1 MTQRKRQI
9 THSGNS
15 GRTRKA
21 ARSSKPGSKNV
32 RSNTTKALES
42 ADLSPDVVQARYRIF
57 FEQSPDAIL
66 ISTPEGTIE
75 EANYAGAAVFGLTP
89 QTIRSRRA
97 ADLYVNPAN
106 RQAIV
111 RMLNLGQPVRDH
123 SVTFRHADGST
134 FEALISI
141 QIIAVPGD
149 TGVHYLSTVRDI
161 TEIKR
166 VQDTLRASEERY
178 RTTVMS
184 VGDGVISTDA
194 KGCVGV
200 LNPVAELLTGWKQ
213 EEAHGKPLEQVFHII
228 NAQTRQS
235 VDNPVRRVMREGRV
249 VGLANHT
256 VLVSKDGTEYPI
268 ADSGSP
274 IRKEQEEITGV
285 VLVFRDQ
292 TRERMAQRALEASEL
307 RFRLAAESL
316 TDVIY
321 EWDLKERVDWYG
333 DIDGMMGY
341 QTGEFPRTLTAWAA
355 LLHPDDTQSI
365 FAAIDRQLKGAAPYN
380 LEYRVKRKD
389 EEWRWWSARGTVRRD
404 VNGQPCGWIGSITD
418 ITEQRQTAESLRK
431 SEMHFRDLSESLPQ
445 LVWTCRGAGQC
456 DYLSPQWVEYTG
468 IPEVEQ
474 LGFAWLERLHPDDRD
489 GAAAEWNKA
498 VESNKPFDVEFRIR
512 RKDGVYRWFKT
523 RAIAFRDSKGQIVRW
538 FGTSTDIESLKRA
551 EEKLRESEERFQ
563 TMANSMPQL
572 AWIAKADG
580 YIFWFNRRWYEYT
593 GTTPE
598 QMEGWGWQIVNDPAV
613 LPKVME
619 NWMGSIASGQSFE
632 MSFPLRGADGRF
644 RTFLTRVEPW
654 KDSEGRVVQ
663 WFGTNTDVEELK
675 RTKEATILL
684 AAIVESSDDAILAKD
699 LNGIVTSWNAAA
711 EKLFG
716 YSANES
722 VGRSITQIIPQDRL
736 NEEEQI
742 LNSIRRGKLLDH
754 SETVRLMKNGQLIH
768 VSLRVSPIKDAVGK
782 IVGASTVARDIT
794 ERKRAESELR
804 QYIDRLSVINR
815 LDRVISST
823 FEIDEVYDAL
833 VSEMRRLFQFDRTSL
848 IGINDDGTE
857 WKIIQ
862 QWTIGESAFV
872 PGTWRKS
879 EDSVVGLLLRNKQAY
894 VEDRIGEGKNWP
906 ETDLLRKEGISS
918 RVLVPLIVKGNV
930 IGVMTLESK
939 NSNAYS
945 KLDVQILE
953 SLADQVGISM
963 HNSLM
968 YGKVQ
973 DYARTL
979 EKRVEDR
986 TAQLE
991 VANKELEV
999 FAYSVSH
1006 DLRAPLR
1013 HINGFIE
1020 LLGKDQGSGVSEKSA
1035 RYLQI
1040 IFEAAKRMGELI
1052 DDLLSFSRMAREEI
1066 RKTSLNATSL
1076 VNDVVASLR
1085 SEIEG
1090 RTVRWMIH
1098 ELPMVTADPA
1108 MLKLVFVNLISNA
1121 QKFTR
1126 TRDVAEIEIGSIKSD
1141 GKEIILFVR
1150 DNGVGFDMEY
1160 AHKLFG
1166 VFQRLHSKDEFEGTG
1181 IGLANVRRIISR
1193 HGGRTW
1199 AEGTVGVSASFY
1211 LSLPI
1216 TT

>member
-1 MTQRKRQI
+1 MTQSKRKI

-21 ARSSKPGSKNV
+21 ARSSRAGSRNV
-32 RSNTTKALES
+32 RSNTTKAVES
-42 ADLSPDVVQARYRIF
+42 ADLSVDMVQTRYRIL

-75 EANYAGAAVFGLTP
+75 EANSAGAAVFGLTP

-97 ADLYVNPAN
+97 ADLYVNPAD

-111 RMLNLGQPVRDH
+111 QMLNLGQPVRDH

-149 TGVHYLSTVRDI
+149 TGVHYLSTARDI

-166 VQDTLRASEERY
+166 VQDTRQASEERY

-194 KGCVGV
+194 KGCVEV
-200 LNPVAELLTGWKQ
+200 LNPVAEALTGWKQ

-228 NAQTRQS
+228 NEQTRQS

-355 LLHPDDTQSI
+355 LLHPDDTQSV

-389 EEWRWWSARGTVRRD
+389 GEWRWWSARGTVRRD

-418 ITEQRQTAESLRK
+418 ITEQRQTEKALKE
-431 SEMHFRDLSESLPQ
+431 SEMHFRELSESLPQ
-445 LVWTCRGAGQC
+445 LVWTCRGDGQC

-498 VESNKPFDVEFRIR
+498 VESNKPFDVEFRLR

-523 RAIAFRDSKGQIVRW
+523 RAIAFRDRKGQIVRW
-538 FGTSTDIESLKRA
+538 FGTNTDIESLKRA
-551 EEKLRESEERFQ
+551 EEKLRESEARYKTLVE
-563 TMANSMPQL
+563 NIPQKILMKDRNFRWVSINENL
-572 AWIAKADG
+572 AHDFGFRPEEVVGKMDADL
-580 YIFWFNRRWYEYT
+580 F
-593 GTTPE
+593 TPE
-598 QMEGWGWQIVNDPAV
+598 LAAKYHSD
-613 LPKVME
+613 
-619 NWMGSIASGQSFE
+619 
-632 MSFPLRGADGRF
+632 
-644 RTFLTRVEPW
+644 
-654 KDSEGRVVQ
+654 
-663 WFGTNTDVEELK
+663 DVRIIETGKTEELEEK
-675 RTKEATILL
+675 YIVAGKETWVNTI
-684 AAIVESSDDAILAKD
+684 K
-699 LNGIVTSWNAAA
+699 T
-711 EKLFG
+711 
-716 YSANES
+716 
-722 VGRSITQIIPQDRL
+722 P
-736 NEEEQI
+736 
-742 LNSIRRGKLLDH
+742 IRG
-754 SETVRLMKNGQLIH
+754 ETGEIEGVLG
-768 VSLRVSPIKDAVGK
+768 VFW
-782 IVGASTVARDIT
+782 DIT

-804 QYIDRLSVINR
+804 RYVDQVSVINR

-833 VSEMRRLFQFDRTSL
+833 VSEMQHLFEFDRTSL
-848 IGINDDGTE
+848 IRINDEGTE
-857 WKIIQ
+857 WQIIK
-862 QWTIGESAFV
+862 QWTIGEPAFV
-872 PGTWRKS
+872 PGIWRKL
-879 EDSVVGLLLRNKQAY
+879 EGSVVGWLHKNKRTY
-894 VEDRIGEGKNWP
+894 VGDRIGEGENWP

-918 RVLVPLIVKGNV
+918 RVFVPLIVKGNV
-930 IGVMTLESK
+930 IGVMTLASK
-939 NSNAYS
+939 NSNVYS
-945 KLDVQILE
+945 KPDLQILE

-963 HNSLM
+963 HNARM
-968 YGKVQ
+968 YGKVREF
-973 DYARTL
+973 AATL

-991 VANKELEV
+991 VANKELEA

-1020 LLGKDQGSGVSEKSA
+1020 LLGKDQGSGVSEKNA

-1040 IFEAAKRMGELI
+1040 ICEAAKQMGELI
-1052 DDLLSFSRMAREEI
+1052 DDLLTFSRMAREEL
-1066 RKTSLNATSL
+1066 RKTCLNPTPV

-1126 TRDVAEIEIGSIKSD
+1126 TRDVAEIEVGTIESD
-1141 GKEIILFVR
+1141 GKEIILFVK

-1160 AHKLFG
+1160 VHKLFG

>member
-1 MTQRKRQI
+1 
-9 THSGNS
+9 
-15 GRTRKA
+15 
-21 ARSSKPGSKNV
+21 V
-32 RSNTTKALES
+32 ES
-42 ADLSPDVVQARYRIF
+42 ADLSVDMVQTRYRIL

-75 EANYAGAAVFGLTP
+75 EANSAGAAVFGLTP

-97 ADLYVNPAN
+97 ADLYVNPAD

-111 RMLNLGQPVRDH
+111 QMLNLGQPVRDH

-149 TGVHYLSTVRDI
+149 TGVHYLSTARDI

-166 VQDTLRASEERY
+166 VQDTRQASEERY

-194 KGCVGV
+194 KGCVEV
-200 LNPVAELLTGWKQ
+200 LNPVAEALTGWKQ

-228 NAQTRQS
+228 NEQTRQS

-355 LLHPDDTQSI
+355 LLHPDDTQSV

-389 EEWRWWSARGTVRRD
+389 GEWRWWSARGTVRRD

-418 ITEQRQTAESLRK
+418 ITEQRQTEKALKE
-431 SEMHFRDLSESLPQ
+431 SEMHFRELSESLPQ
-445 LVWTCRGAGQC
+445 LVWTCRGDGQC

-498 VESNKPFDVEFRIR
+498 VESNKPFDVEFRLR

-523 RAIAFRDSKGQIVRW
+523 RAIAFRDRKGQIVRW
-538 FGTSTDIESLKRA
+538 FGTNTDIESLKRA
-551 EEKLRESEERFQ
+551 EEKLRESEARYKTLVE
-563 TMANSMPQL
+563 NIPQKILMKDRNFRWVSINENL
-572 AWIAKADG
+572 ARDFGFRPEEVVGKMDADL
-580 YIFWFNRRWYEYT
+580 F
-593 GTTPE
+593 TPE
-598 QMEGWGWQIVNDPAV
+598 LAAKYHSD
-613 LPKVME
+613 
-619 NWMGSIASGQSFE
+619 
-632 MSFPLRGADGRF
+632 
-644 RTFLTRVEPW
+644 
-654 KDSEGRVVQ
+654 
-663 WFGTNTDVEELK
+663 DVRIIETGKTEELEEK
-675 RTKEATILL
+675 YIVAGKETWVNTI
-684 AAIVESSDDAILAKD
+684 K
-699 LNGIVTSWNAAA
+699 T
-711 EKLFG
+711 
-716 YSANES
+716 
-722 VGRSITQIIPQDRL
+722 P
-736 NEEEQI
+736 
-742 LNSIRRGKLLDH
+742 IRG
-754 SETVRLMKNGQLIH
+754 ETGEIEGVLG
-768 VSLRVSPIKDAVGK
+768 VFW
-782 IVGASTVARDIT
+782 DIT

-804 QYIDRLSVINR
+804 RYVDQVSVINR

-833 VSEMRRLFQFDRTSL
+833 VSEMQHLFEFDRTSL
-848 IGINDDGTE
+848 IRINDEGTE
-857 WKIIQ
+857 WQIIK
-862 QWTIGESAFV
+862 QWTIGEPAFV
-872 PGTWRKS
+872 PGIWRKL
-879 EDSVVGLLLRNKQAY
+879 EGSVVGWLHKNKRTY
-894 VEDRIGEGKNWP
+894 VGDRIGEGENWP

-918 RVLVPLIVKGNV
+918 RVFVPLIVKGNV
-930 IGVMTLESK
+930 IGVMTLASK
-939 NSNAYS
+939 NSNVYS
-945 KLDVQILE
+945 KPDLQILE

-963 HNSLM
+963 HNARM
-968 YGKVQ
+968 YGKVREF
-973 DYARTL
+973 AATL

-991 VANKELEV
+991 VANKELEA

-1020 LLGKDQGSGVSEKSA
+1020 LLGKDQGSGVSEKNA

-1040 IFEAAKRMGELI
+1040 ICEAAKQMGELI
-1052 DDLLSFSRMAREEI
+1052 DDLLTFSRMAREEL
-1066 RKTSLNATSL
+1066 RKTCLNPTPV

-1126 TRDVAEIEIGSIKSD
+1126 TRDVAEIEVGTIESD
-1141 GKEIILFVR
+1141 GKEIILFVK

-1160 AHKLFG
+1160 VHKLFG

-1199 AEGTVGVSASFY
+1199 AEGTVGVGASFY
-1211 LSLPI
+1211 FSLPA